1 LRQQSHCPLDCP
13 DGCSLDVDV
22 EAGRVVTV
30 DGNSLNSLTAGFICS
45 KVRDLPEFLY
55 GKERLR
61 HPLLRVGEKGTGSF
75 ERASWDAALEL
86 VASQIKGARDLYG
99 GESILQLS
107 YGGSN
112 GLLTQGTTDE
122 RLWRRLGASNL
133 ARNVCAVP
141 TTRAATEMYGKMPG
155 VAFQDY
161 VSAQLIIVWGCNPGA
176 TGIHVLPVIRE
187 AQQRGARLVVVDPRS
202 SKLARSADLHLAV
215 KPGTDVALALALGNW
230 LFENGHADE
239 AFLAAHAAEVDAY
252 RARAARWGLT
262 EAADAAAVGVD
273 DVRTLARWYAEST
286 PAVIRCGWGLER
298 NRNGCGAA
306 AAVLA
311 LPAIAGKFGVRG
323 GGYTM
328 SNSRAFELDATDAAN
343 EPPSSARTVNMNRL
357 GRALLETSDP
367 PVKVLFVY
375 NANPVATLPDQERVL
390 AGLARDDLFTVVFE
404 QVHNDTVNWA
414 DVVLPATAMLEHA
427 ELSAG
432 YGAMVLQHHGPVA
445 EPVGEARPN
454 YDVFA
459 ELCDR
464 LDLSREDDPQ
474 GPDALAA
481 AILGNNGF
489 GRQIQ
494 EHGIALPPAGDHP
507 VQMVDVTPG
516 TSDGKIHLLPAT
528 LDDETSGEFYA
539 LRDDPATP
547 EFPLALISPATNKMV
562 SSTFGHTV
570 RRQWPMQMHPDD
582 AAPRGIADGDKVRVH
597 NDLGEMHVLVQVT
610 DRVRTGVLFLPKGL
624 WSHHTLNGRTT
635 NALVPDTYTDCGEGA
650 CFNDARVQ
658 VALLDG

>member
-1 LRQQSHCPLDCP
+1 MPQPSHCPLDCP
-13 DGCSLDVDV
+13 DACSLDVQV

-30 DGNSLNSLTAGFICS
+30 DGNSLNELTAGFICA
-45 KVRDLPEFLY
+45 KVRGLPELLY
-55 GKERLR
+55 GKERLL
-61 HPLLRVGEKGTGSF
+61 HPLLRVGAKGTGSF
-75 ERASWDAALEL
+75 ERASWDDALGL
-86 VASQIKGARDLYG
+86 VAAQMKGARDHYG
-99 GESILQLS
+99 GESIVQLS

-112 GLLTQGTTDE
+112 GLLTQDTTDA

-141 TTRAATEMYGKMPG
+141 TTRAAAEMYGKMPG
-155 VAFQDY
+155 VAFHDY
-161 VSAQLIIVWGCNPGA
+161 VEARLIIVWGCNPGA
-176 TGIHVLPVIRE
+176 TGIHVLPFIRE
-187 AQQRGARLVVVDPRS
+187 AQKRGARLVVVDPRR

-215 KPGTDVALALALGNW
+215 APGTDVAVALALGNW
-230 LFENGHADE
+230 LFEQGHADAE
-239 AFLAAHAAEVDAY
+239 FLASHAAEVDGY
-252 RARAARWGLT
+252 RARAARWNLAT
-262 EAADAAAVGVD
+262 AADAAGVSVD
-273 DVRTLARWYAEST
+273 DLQTLASWYAESN

-298 NRNGCGAA
+298 NRNGCGAV

-328 SNSRAFELDATDAAN
+328 SNSRAFDLDATVAAN
-343 EPPSSARTVNMNRL
+343 EPASAARTINMNRL
-357 GRALLETSDP
+357 GRALLEATDP

-404 QVHNDTVNWA
+404 QAHNDTVDWA

-427 ELSAG
+427 ELSNG

-454 YDVFA
+454 YDVFTD
-459 ELCDR
+459 LCDR
-464 LDLSREDDPQ
+464 LDLSREGDPN
-474 GPDALAA
+474 GPAELAD
-481 AILGNNGF
+481 AILGTSGF
-489 GRQIQ
+489 SREI
-494 EHGIALPPAGDHP
+494 EENGIALAPTGQRP
-507 VQMVDVTPG
+507 VQMVDVTPW

-528 LDDETSGEFYA
+528 LDDETGGEFYA
-539 LRDDPATP
+539 LRPDPATR
-547 EFPLALISPATNKMV
+547 EFPLALISPAIDKMV
-562 SSTFGHTV
+562 SSTFGQTV
-570 RRQWPMQMHPDD
+570 RRQWPMQIHPDD

-610 DRVRTGVLFLPKGL
+610 DRVRPGVLFLPKGL

-658 VALLDG
+658 VELLDA

>member
-1 LRQQSHCPLDCP
+1 LPQPSHCPLDCP
-13 DGCSLDVDV
+13 DACSLDVEV
-22 EAGRVVTV
+22 EAGRVVAV
-30 DGNSLNSLTAGFICS
+30 DGNSTNTLTAGFICS
-45 KVRDLPEFLY
+45 KVRDLPEMLY
-55 GKERLR
+55 GKERLL
-61 HPLLRVGEKGTGSF
+61 HPLVRVGPKGTGGF
-75 ERASWDAALEL
+75 ERASWDEALGL
-86 VASQIKGARDLYG
+86 VAAQMKGARDHYG
-99 GESILQLS
+99 GESILHLS

-112 GLLTQGTTDE
+112 GLLTQDTTDA

-141 TTRAATEMYGKMPG
+141 TTRAAAEMYGKMPG
-155 VAFQDY
+155 VAFHDY
-161 VSAQLIIVWGCNPGA
+161 VDARLIIVWGCNPGA
-176 TGIHVLPVIRE
+176 TGIHVLPFIRE
-187 AQQRGARLVVVDPRS
+187 AQKRGARLVVVDPRR

-230 LFENGHADE
+230 LFENGHADT

-252 RARAARWGLT
+252 RTRAARWDLAT
-262 EAADAAAVGVD
+262 AADAAGVALD
-273 DVRTLARWYAEST
+273 DLQVLAHWYAEST

-298 NRNGCGAA
+298 NQNGCGAA

-328 SNSRAFELDATDAAN
+328 SNSRAFDLDATAAIN
-343 EPPSSARTVNMNRL
+343 EPATAARTINMNRL
-357 GRALLETSDP
+357 GRALLETTDP

-390 AGLARDDLFTVVFE
+390 AGLSRDDLFTVVFE
-404 QVHNDTVNWA
+404 QVHNDTVDWA

-427 ELSAG
+427 ELSNG

-464 LDLSREDDPQ
+464 LDLSRDDDPK
-474 GPDALAA
+474 GPTELAD
-481 AILGNNGF
+481 AILGANGF
-489 GRQIQ
+489 RREI
-494 EHGIALPPAGDHP
+494 EENGIALPPTGDRP
-507 VQMVDVTPG
+507 VQMVDVTPL

-528 LDDETSGEFYA
+528 LDDETGGEFYA
-539 LRDDPATP
+539 LRNDPATP
-547 EFPLALISPATNKMV
+547 EFPLALISPATGKMV
-562 SSTFGHTV
+562 SSTFGQTV

-597 NDLGEMHVLVQVT
+597 NDLGEMHVLVKVT
-610 DRVRTGVLFLPKGL
+610 DRVRSGVLFLPKGL

-650 CFNDARVQ
+650 CFNDALVQ
-658 VALLDG
+658 VELLEG

>member
-13 DGCSLDVDV
+13 DACSLDVDV
-22 EAGRVVTV
+22 EAGRVVMV
-30 DGNSLNSLTAGFICS
+30 DGNSSNSLTAGFICS
-45 KVRDLPEFLY
+45 KVRGLPQLLY
-55 GKERLR
+55 GKERLLY
-61 HPLLRVGEKGTGSF
+61 PLVRTGAKGTGGF
-75 ERASWDAALEL
+75 ERTSWGEALEL
-86 VASQIKGARDLYG
+86 VAAQMKGARDHYG
-99 GESILQLS
+99 GESILHLS

-112 GLLTQGTTDE
+112 GLLTQDTTDA

-141 TTRAATEMYGKMPG
+141 TTRAASEMYGKMPG

-161 VSAQLIIVWGCNPGA
+161 VEARLIIVWGCNPGA
-176 TGIHVLPVIRE
+176 TGIHLLPFIRE
-187 AQQRGARLVVVDPRS
+187 AQKRGARLIVVDPRRT
-202 SKLARSADLHLAV
+202 KLARSADLHLAA

-230 LFENGHADE
+230 LFENGHADTT
-239 AFLAAHAAEVDAY
+239 FLAAHAAEVDGY
-252 RARAARWGLT
+252 RLRAAGWNLAT
-262 EAADAAAVGVD
+262 AAAVAGVAAGD
-273 DVRTLARWYAEST
+273 LQMLAHWYAEST

-306 AAVLA
+306 AAILA

-328 SNSRAFELDATDAAN
+328 SNSRAFDLDATAAAN
-343 EPPSSARTVNMNRL
+343 EPATNARTINMNRL
-357 GRALLETSDP
+357 GRALLEASDP

-404 QVHNDTVNWA
+404 QVHNDTANWA

-427 ELSAG
+427 ELSNG
-432 YGAMVLQHHGPVA
+432 YGAMVLQHHEAVA
-445 EPVGEARPN
+445 DPVGEARPN

-459 ELCDR
+459 ELCER
-464 LDLSREDDPQ
+464 LDLSRNDDPV
-474 GPDALAA
+474 GPAALAE
-481 AILGNNGF
+481 AILGSDGLA
-489 GRQIQ
+489 RQI
-494 EHGIALPPAGDHP
+494 EENGIALPLSGERP
-507 VQMVDVTPG
+507 VQMVDVTPK
-516 TSDGKIHLLPAT
+516 TSDGKIHLLPSA
-528 LDDETSGEFYA
+528 LDDETGGEFYA
-539 LRDDPATP
+539 LREDPATP
-547 EFPLALISPATNKMV
+547 EFPLALISPATSKMV
-562 SSTFGHTV
+562 SSTFGQAV

-582 AAPRGIADGDKVRVH
+582 AAPRDIADGDKVRVH
-597 NDLGEMHVLVQVT
+597 NDVGEMHVLVQVT
-610 DRVRTGVLFLPKGL
+610 DRVRSGVLFLPKGL

-658 VALLDG
+658 VELLEA

>member
-1 LRQQSHCPLDCP
+1 MPKQSHCPLDCP
-13 DGCSLDVDV
+13 DACSLEVDV
-22 EAGRVVTV
+22 EAGRVVAV
-30 DGNSLNSLTAGFICS
+30 DGNSINSLTAGFICS
-45 KVRDLPEFLY
+45 KVRALPELLY

-61 HPLLRVGEKGTGSF
+61 HPMVRVGAKGTGSF
-75 ERASWDAALEL
+75 ERVSWDEALEL
-86 VASQIKGARDLYG
+86 VVAQIKGAREHYG
-99 GESILQLS
+99 GESLMQLS

-112 GLLTQGTTDE
+112 GLLTQDTTDA

-133 ARNVCAVP
+133 ARTVCAAP
-141 TTRAATEMYGKMPG
+141 TTRAVTEMYGKMPG

-161 VSAQLIIVWGCNPGA
+161 VEAQLIIVWGCNPGA
-176 TGIHVLPVIRE
+176 TGIHALPFIRA
-187 AQQRGARLVVVDPRS
+187 AQESGAKLVVIDPRRT
-202 SKLARSADLHLAV
+202 KLARSADLHLEV
-215 KPGTDVALALALGNW
+215 KPGADVAIALALGNW

-239 AFLAAHAAEVDAY
+239 AFLAAHAVEIDGY
-252 RARAARWGLT
+252 RRRAADWDLARSA
-262 EAADAAAVGVD
+262 EAAGVA
-273 DVRTLARWYAEST
+273 LADLQVLAQWYAESS

-306 AAVLA
+306 AAIVA

-328 SNSRAFELDATDAAN
+328 SNSRAFDLDATLAAN
-343 EPPSSARTVNMNRL
+343 EPVSTARTLNMNRL
-357 GRALLETSDP
+357 GRTLLEASDP

-404 QVHNDTVNWA
+404 QVHNDTVDWA

-427 ELSAG
+427 ELSKG

-445 EPVGEARPN
+445 DPVDEARPN

-459 ELCDR
+459 ELCER
-464 LDLSREDDPQ
+464 LGLWRDDDPV
-474 GPDALAA
+474 GPEALAE
-481 AILGNNGF
+481 AILGSSGLAS
-489 GRQIQ
+489 QI
-494 EHGIALPPAGDHP
+494 EERGIALPPAGERP
-507 VQMVDVTPG
+507 VQMVDIIPG
-516 TSDGKIHLLPAT
+516 TPDGKIHLLPPA
-528 LDDETSGEFYA
+528 LDDEAGGDFYA
-539 LRDDPATP
+539 LRQDPATP
-547 EFPLALISPATNKMV
+547 QFPLALISPATNKMV
-562 SSTFGHTV
+562 SSTFGQTV

-582 AAPRGIADGDKVRVH
+582 AAPRGITDGDSVRVH

-610 DRVRTGVLFLPKGL
+610 ERVRAGVLFLPKGL
-624 WSHHTLNGRTT
+624 WSHHTLNGRTS

-658 VALLDG
+658 VARLDA

>member
-1 LRQQSHCPLDCP
+1 MPQHSHCPLDCP
-13 DGCSLDVDV
+13 DGCSLDVEV
-22 EAGRVVTV
+22 EAGRVVAI
-30 DGNSLNSLTAGFICS
+30 DGNSTNSLTAGFICS
-45 KVRDLPEFLY
+45 KVRDLPGLLY
-55 GKERLR
+55 GKERLL
-61 HPLLRVGEKGTGSF
+61 HPSVRSGAKGTGSF
-75 ERASWDAALEL
+75 ERASWEEALEL
-86 VASQIKGARDLYG
+86 VAAQMKSVRDRHG
-99 GESILQLS
+99 GESILPLS

-112 GLLTQGTTDE
+112 GLLTQDTTDA

-141 TTRAATEMYGKMPG
+141 TTRAAAEMYGKMPG

-161 VSAQLIIVWGCNPGA
+161 GAARLIVVWGCNPGA
-176 TGIHVLPVIRE
+176 TGIHVLPFIRE
-187 AQQRGARLVVVDPRS
+187 ARQRGARLVVVDPRR

-215 KPGTDVALALALGNW
+215 NPGTDVALALALGNW
-230 LFENGHADE
+230 LFEHGHADE
-239 AFLAAHAAEVDAY
+239 TFLAAHAADVDAY
-252 RARAARWGLT
+252 RARAARWDL
-262 EAADAAAVGVD
+262 AAAAAAAAVNVD
-273 DVRTLARWYAEST
+273 DVQRLAHWYAESA

-328 SNSRAFELDATDAAN
+328 SNSRAFDLDATDAAN
-343 EPPSSARTVNMNRL
+343 EPPSGARTINMNRL
-357 GRALLETSDP
+357 GRTLLEQSDP

-427 ELSAG
+427 ELSNG
-432 YGAMVLQHHGPVA
+432 YGAMVLQQHGPVA
-445 EPVGEARPN
+445 DPAGEARPN

-464 LDLSREDDPQ
+464 LDLSRDDDPK
-474 GPDALAA
+474 GPEALAA
-481 AILGNNGF
+481 AILGPNGL
-489 GRQIQ
+489 GREI
-494 EHGIALPPAGDHP
+494 EENGIAFPTAGERP
-507 VQMVDVTPG
+507 VQMVDVSPL
-516 TSDGKIHLLPAT
+516 TSDGKIHLLPAA
-528 LDDETSGEFYA
+528 LDEETGGEFYA
-539 LRDDPATP
+539 LREDPATP
-547 EFPLALISPATNKMV
+547 DFPLALISPATSKMV
-562 SSTFGHTV
+562 SSTFGQTI

-582 AAPRGIADGDKVRVH
+582 ATPRGIADGDKVRVH

-610 DRVRTGVLFLPKGL
+610 DRVRAGVLFLPKGL

-635 NALVPDTYTDCGEGA
+635 NALVPDAYTDCGEGA

-658 VALLDG
+658 VELLQG